1 MTKDSAGERL
11 TREKHAAT
19 AVARAGERLELE
31 QQTTTRITRKQC
43 SALVRVWELNR
54 TGLSCRRAS
63 NRQRSL
69 RSGARRSTR
78 ARARQRAREYLANK
92 ATKLTYLQLQLTKY
106 NKYHNT
112 ETQSSTRPLKYGTE
126 TRERNNLTNC
136 QWLPAKN

>member
-54 TGLSCRRAS
+54 TGLSCDERVSVNEAFVVELDVVRE
-63 NRQRSL
+63 QEQDKEQE
-69 RSGARRSTR
+69 ST
-78 ARARQRAREYLANK
+78 
-92 ATKLTYLQLQLTKY
+92 
-106 NKYHNT
+106 
-112 ETQSSTRPLKYGTE
+112 
-126 TRERNNLTNC
+126 
-136 QWLPAKN
+136 